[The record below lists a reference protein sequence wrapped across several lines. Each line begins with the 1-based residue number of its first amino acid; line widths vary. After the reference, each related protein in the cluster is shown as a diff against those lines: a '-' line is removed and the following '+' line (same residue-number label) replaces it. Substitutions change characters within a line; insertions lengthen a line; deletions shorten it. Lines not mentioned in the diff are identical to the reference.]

1 MEENVTNEPLVS
13 IMMTAFN
20 RAKYTDLA
28 IKSVLAQTYQNWEL
42 LVLDD
47 GSTDGTDK
55 VVTRL
60 VATDRRI
67 KNLRSE
73 ENLGI
78 TRNRNRGFNSPVG
91 KYVAVLDCDDLWIDP
106 DKLKLQ
112 VTYLEE
118 HPDHVI
124 VGTDVTVIDANGD
137 QIGSLGYLKED
148 HDIRRKMLVRN
159 QFTHSAV
166 LMRSE
171 AIPMPRPYDE
181 SGVVSIW
188 EDYDLILRLGI
199 KGQMAN
205 IPRQMTAYRLHSSN
219 VSKAHKKSGALAHL
233 RIIRRYKTA
242 YHGYV
247 TAVLKGYIR
256 LLLAW
261 I

>member
-1 MEENVTNEPLVS
+1 MEENLTNEPLVS

-20 RAKYTDLA
+20 RAEYTDLS

-47 GSTDGTDK
+47 GSTDDTDK
-55 VVTRL
+55 VVTRH
-60 VATDRRI
+60 AEADHRI
-67 KNLRSE
+67 KYLRSKD
-73 ENLGI
+73 NLGI
-78 TRNRNRGFNSPVG
+78 TKNRNRGFNFPVG

-106 DKLKLQ
+106 DKLSAQ
-112 VTYLEE
+112 VAYLEE

-124 VGTDVTVIDANGD
+124 VGTSVTVIDANGN
-137 QIGSLGYLKED
+137 QTGYFNYLEKD
-148 HDIRRKMLVRN
+148 RDIRRKMLVRN

-166 LMRSE
+166 LIRSE
-171 AIPMPRPYDE
+171 AIPVPRPYDE

-188 EDYDLILRLGI
+188 EDYDLILRLGA

-205 IPRQMTAYRLHSSN
+205 IPQKMTAYRLHSSN

-242 YHGYV
+242 YPGYV